1 VWRHGGR
8 KYTPLHIACAGGH
21 AECVQLLLGEEPAP
35 FLRLLPPHLPLH
47 PHTACGRLSAC
58 ADARAAAAAAVCGVR
73 WCCLSEAGCDPTL
86 REASGL
92 TGWELAAQLQRA
104 SVLALRH

>member
-1 VWRHGGR
+1 
-8 KYTPLHIACAGGH
+8 
-21 AECVQLLLGEEPAP
+21 
-35 FLRLLPPHLPLH
+35 
-47 PHTACGRLSAC
+47 LSAC
-58 ADARAAAAAAVCGVR
+58 ADARAAAAAAAVR
-73 WCCLSEAGCDPTL
+73 GAVVLSEAGCDPTL